1 MSMLKKAADLIEEY
15 PNTTSTILGV
25 IAVGI
30 YAVCMKVITNAVA
43 EDFKPT
49 TSLTF
54 TPKQ

>member
-1 MSMLKKAADLIEEY
+1 MNMLKKVADLIEEY
-15 PNTTSTILGV
+15 PSTASTIVGV

-30 YAVCMKVITNAVA
+30 YAVCMKKVTNAAV
-43 EDFKPT
+43 EGFRPT

>member
-30 YAVCMKVITNAVA
+30 YAVCMKVVTNAVV

>member
-15 PNTTSTILGV
+15 PNTASTIIGV

-30 YAVCMKVITNAVA
+30 YAACLKKVTNATV
-43 EDFKPT
+43 ESFKPT